1 MPECAKKSS
10 IKRSPVHDHWPSCR
24 HRRAYRDGIIN
35 EQEKR
40 ERWGEGRG
48 GGGQGERGSN
58 VSASR
63 ERMNRP
69 TFSPLHT
76 LPYTQA
82 PCRCRCSAGN
92 VQAGGRRQAAGG
104 QLSCHHRRERSQKAF
119 TNQYSSPSSQ
129 AAYSHPVTWT
139 HKKFAMSISIGGAC
153 QYIYQYIYQYA
164 QHQQHWRWVKDC
176 KVGEGLQSVQSVQSA

>member
-1 MPECAKKSS
+1 MEDGRTPVSTREEGGGRREAGEGSSYAKEVGWLSSVCQACEGGWLSSVKRCAIQCTYRPMPECAKKSS

-24 HRRAYRDGIIN
+24 HRRADRDGIIN

-92 VQAGGRRQAAGG
+92 VQAGGRRQAA
-104 QLSCHHRRERSQKAF
+104 
-119 TNQYSSPSSQ
+119 N
-129 AAYSHPVTWT
+129 
-139 HKKFAMSISIGGAC
+139 
-153 QYIYQYIYQYA
+153 
-164 QHQQHWRWVKDC
+164 
-176 KVGEGLQSVQSVQSA
+176 